1 MHSITE
7 IRKKFHIS
15 GEVID
20 KCVKIIEKKGQKLRT
35 YCHVIRTKP
44 LLKLV
49 LYLRYSYGNNILDV
63 LRSTLPLGIKPVDPS
78 FSGRSGC
85 SHRPSWQAFCLAC
98 KGRVFIEKEYGDA
111 KEGGGGEGKDTEQ
124 YFFPWA
130 NWKRVQ

>member
-49 LYLRYSYGNNILDV
+49 LYLRYSYGNDILDV
-63 LRSTLPLGIKPVDPS
+63 PRSILPLEIKPVDRS

-85 SHRPSWQAFCLAC
+85 PHRPSCQAFCLPH
-98 KGRVFIEKEYGDA
+98 KGRFFIKKEYGDA
-111 KEGGGGEGKDTEQ
+111 KGGGRGEDENTDQK
-124 YFFPWA
+124 FFP
-130 NWKRVQ
+130 

>member
-78 FSGRSGC
+78 F
-85 SHRPSWQAFCLAC
+85 CLAC